1 MNDLLEYLMNYA
13 LEAGIGVIYDATLP
27 SDAPSVSY
35 AKSRIIILNGN
46 WARRFESPFVLA
58 HEIGHIVLQHRC
70 SSLAAP
76 TIKIKME
83 HEADVFATEII
94 WNYSKLIGVE
104 YNNVYSFM
112 QAFGIPNRMF
122 ETVSKLMRA
131 Y

>member
-1 MNDLLEYLMNYA
+1 MDDLLEYLMNYA
-13 LEAGIGVIYDATLP
+13 LDAGIGVIYDATLP

-35 AKSRIIILNGN
+35 AKSRIVILNGN
-46 WARRFESPFVLA
+46 WARQIESPFILA

-70 SSLAAP
+70 SALAAP

-83 HEADVFATEII
+83 HEADVFAAEII
-94 WNYSKLIGVE
+94 WNYSKLIGTE
-104 YNNVYSFM
+104 YSNVYSFM

-122 ETVSKLMRA
+122 DTVSKLMRA

>member
-13 LEAGIGVIYDATLP
+13 LEVGIGVIYDATLP
-27 SDAPSVSY
+27 SDAPSISY

-46 WARRFESPFVLA
+46 WARLIESPFILA
-58 HEIGHIVLQHRC
+58 HEIGHIMLQHRC

-83 HEADVFATEII
+83 HEADAFATEII
-94 WNYSKLIGVE
+94 WNYSKLIDVE

-122 ETVSKLMRA
+122 DTVSKLMRA
-131 Y
+131 N